1 MKIFYHL
8 ITNNALAA
16 LANLTI
22 WFALTFFVYLET
34 KSVFA
39 SGTIGGLYLV
49 FVALSGI
56 WFGSL
61 VDHHRKKTMFL
72 LSSLSSLLFF
82 ILAFIIF
89 LVAPDNSFTSAN
101 SLHLWLMSLFILLGV
116 VAGNIR
122 FIAIMPL
129 ITLLVPEDKRAQ
141 ANGLAGVISG
151 LSFGTVSVIS
161 GLLIAYIGMQ
171 GVFLFTFALTIIPLL
186 HLFFISVPEK
196 EIIHLEDT
204 SKKIDLKGTFRL
216 VSRIPGLTALIIFT
230 TFNNFLGGAFM
241 ALMDPYGLSM
251 VSVEKWGFILGILSF
266 SFIIGGSA
274 IARWGLGKNPLR
286 AMMLANLVIWASCAF
301 FTVQPWLW
309 LLVLGMF
316 IYMGT
321 FPFIEAAEQ
330 TVIQKIVP
338 VNRQGRVFGFAQSVE
353 QAASPLTAFLVA
365 PLTQFLVMP
374 FMSEGGLGADVI
386 GDWFGVGPDR
396 AIALVFTITG
406 IFGFLVTLL
415 AFRSRQYRVLSE
427 YYLKPTT
434 EKE

>member
-61 VDHHRKKTMFL
+61 VDHHRKKTML
-72 LSSLSSLLFF
+72 LISSLSSLLFF
-82 ILAFIIF
+82 ILAFITF
-89 LVAPDNSFTSAN
+89 SVAPADSLTYATSPY
-101 SLHLWLMSLFILLGV
+101 LWLMSLLILLGV

-129 ITLLVPEDKRAQ
+129 ITLLVPEDRRAK
-141 ANGLAGVISG
+141 ANGLAGIISG

-171 GVFLFTFALTIIPLL
+171 GVFLFTFVLTIIPLL
-186 HLFFISVPEK
+186 HLLFVSIPEK
-196 EIIHLEDT
+196 EIIHLEDA

-251 VSVEKWGFILGILSF
+251 VSVEKWGFILGVMSF

-286 AMMLANLVIWASCAF
+286 AMMIANLVIWAACAF

-309 LLVLGMF
+309 LLVVGMF

-338 VNRQGRVFGFAQSVE
+338 INRQGRVFGFAQSVE

-374 FMSEGGLGADVI
+374 FMSEGGLGADLI
-386 GDWFGVGPDR
+386 GNWFGVGPDR
-396 AIALVFTITG
+396 AIALVFTVTG

-415 AFRSRQYRVLSE
+415 AFRSRQYRTLSE

-434 EKE
+434 ENG